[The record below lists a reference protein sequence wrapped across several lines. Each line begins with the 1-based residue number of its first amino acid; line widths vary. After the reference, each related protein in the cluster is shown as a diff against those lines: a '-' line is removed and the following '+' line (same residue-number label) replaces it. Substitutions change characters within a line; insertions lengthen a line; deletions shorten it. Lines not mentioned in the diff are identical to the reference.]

1 MFYRQWMC
9 SAVSVCRVRMQSVE
23 RGSEAASEQ
32 PGGEKL
38 LFGALTM
45 TRVPENPDV
54 LEGKLGL
61 RQAARRQTYQTQRL

>member
-1 MFYRQWMC
+1 
-9 SAVSVCRVRMQSVE
+9 MQSVE

-32 PGGEKL
+32 PGGEK